1 MYTAVI
7 VIHIIVCV
15 FLVLSVLLQ
24 KGKGA
29 EIGAVFG
36 SSEALFGSTGPIT
49 FLNKMTTVVAV
60 IFMITSLTLTYLS
73 AHKGSGSVMEGV
85 SAPKPVTAPPATK
98 TQPQMPVPPV
108 VPNEASK
115 ASAPGQ
121 AAAPAPAAVTD
132 GRGKASKGD
141 TPRGEAESKKH

>member
-7 VIHIIVCV
+7 IVHVIVCL

-49 FLNKMTTVVAV
+49 FLGKFTTVVAV

-73 AHKGSGSVMEGV
+73 AHRGSKSVMEGV
-85 SAPKPVTAPPATK
+85 SVPQTSVPSAAK
-98 TQPQMPVPPV
+98 TQPQTASPPV
-108 VPNEASK
+108 IPGEASK
-115 ASAPGQ
+115 APVTGTPTSKAPG
-121 AAAPAPAAVTD
+121 AVKKKEQPSK
-132 GRGKASKGD
+132 GKAPKSD
-141 TPRGEAESKKH
+141 TQP